1 MFFKFSPLYLGR
13 EPNCCEQR
21 IVLRHNPKETKKM
34 YRFSAASL
42 LRNAF
47 SGQKNWPKQFRS
59 AEPRS
64 NYQAVIVGG
73 GGHGLSAAYHL
84 ANEFGITN
92 IAVIEKGWIGGGN
105 TGRNTAMV
113 RSNYL
118 QRSSV
123 NLYDAAIKMW
133 ESMSQE
139 LNYNVMFSQRGLLHL
154 AHSVSD
160 LQEIGRRAHAINMF
174 GADAELLSPGQVKE
188 WVPNINLDCR
198 FPVLG
203 ALLQRRGAVA
213 RHDALAWGYARCAT
227 DLGVDIIQNCEV
239 TGFEISGGKVK
250 AVQTTKGRIETGSVG
265 LAVAGHSSH
274 LAEMAGFRLPIETVP
289 LQALVTEP
297 LKSVLKCSVI
307 SASIHAYVSQSDKGE
322 LVIGGGT
329 DPYLA
334 YANQGG
340 FDEIENMVTS
350 IKELFPNYSRL
361 RIMRQWAGMVDLTPD
376 RSPIISKTPIEN
388 MYIDGGWGTGG
399 FKTSPIGG
407 LLMAEMIAKG
417 TIPDLAAPFALSR
430 FKTGFLVD
438 EGAASSVAH

>member
-1 MFFKFSPLYLGR
+1 MT
-13 EPNCCEQR
+13 
-21 IVLRHNPKETKKM
+21 HH
-34 YRFSAASL
+34 FSAASL

-47 SGQKNWPKQFRS
+47 SGHKNWSQQFRS
-59 AEPRS
+59 VEPES
-64 NYQAVIVGG
+64 KYQAVIVGG

-84 ANEFGITN
+84 AREFGITN
-92 IAVIEKGWIGGGN
+92 VAVIEKGWIGGGN

-118 QRSSV
+118 QQDSV
-123 NLYDAAIKMW
+123 KLYDASIKMW
-133 ESMSQE
+133 ESMSQK

-160 LQEIGRRAHAINMF
+160 MQEIGRRAHAINMF
-174 GADAELLSPGQVKE
+174 GADAELLSPGQVRE
-188 WVPNINLDCR
+188 WLPDINLNCR
-198 FPVLG
+198 FPVMG
-203 ALLQRRGAVA
+203 ALLQRRGAIA
-213 RHDALAWGYARCAT
+213 RHDAMAWGYARCAT
-227 DLGVDIIQNCEV
+227 ELGVDIIQNCEV
-239 TGFEISGGKVK
+239 TGFEINNGQVRSVH
-250 AVQTTKGRIETGSVG
+250 TTRGRIETDTVG
-265 LAVAGHSSH
+265 LAVSGHSTH
-274 LAEMAGFRLPIETVP
+274 LADMAGFRLPIETVP

-297 LKSVLKCSVI
+297 LKPVLKSAVI

-329 DPYLA
+329 DPYVA
-334 YANQGG
+334 YSNQGG
-340 FDEIENMVTS
+340 FDEIETMMTA

-376 RSPIISKTPIEN
+376 RSPIISKTPVRN

-407 LLMAEMIAKG
+407 LLMAEMMAKD
-417 TIPDLAAPFALSR
+417 TVPDLAAPFALSR
-430 FKTGFLVD
+430 FNTGVLVD

>member
-1 MFFKFSPLYLGR
+1 M
-13 EPNCCEQR
+13 
-21 IVLRHNPKETKKM
+21 
-34 YRFSAASL
+34 
-42 LRNAF
+42 
-47 SGQKNWPKQFRS
+47 
-59 AEPRS
+59 
-64 NYQAVIVGG
+64 VGG

-213 RHDALAWGYARCAT
+213 RHDCIFR
-227 DLGVDIIQNCEV
+227 DIRPVI
-239 TGFEISGGKVK
+239 
-250 AVQTTKGRIETGSVG
+250 
-265 LAVAGHSSH
+265 
-274 LAEMAGFRLPIETVP
+274 PI
-289 LQALVTEP
+289 
-297 LKSVLKCSVI
+297 
-307 SASIHAYVSQSDKGE
+307 
-322 LVIGGGT
+322 
-329 DPYLA
+329 
-334 YANQGG
+334 
-340 FDEIENMVTS
+340 
-350 IKELFPNYSRL
+350 
-361 RIMRQWAGMVDLTPD
+361 
-376 RSPIISKTPIEN
+376 
-388 MYIDGGWGTGG
+388 
-399 FKTSPIGG
+399 
-407 LLMAEMIAKG
+407 
-417 TIPDLAAPFALSR
+417 
-430 FKTGFLVD
+430 
-438 EGAASSVAH
+438 

>member
-1 MFFKFSPLYLGR
+1 MTP
-13 EPNCCEQR
+13 
-21 IVLRHNPKETKKM
+21 
-34 YRFSAASL
+34 RFSAASL
-42 LRNAF
+42 FRNAL
-47 SGQKNWPKQFRS
+47 SEHKNWPAQFRS
-59 AEPRS
+59 VEPKS
-64 NYQAVIVGG
+64 KYQAVIIGG

-84 ANEFGITN
+84 AREFGITN
-92 IAVIEKGWIGGGN
+92 VAVIEKGWIGGGN

-118 QRSSV
+118 QQDSV
-123 NLYDAAIKMW
+123 KLYDASIKMW

-160 LQEIGRRAHAINMF
+160 MQEIGRRAHAINMF
-174 GADAELLSPGQVKE
+174 GADAELLSPGQIRE
-188 WVPNINLDCR
+188 WLPNINLNCR
-198 FPVLG
+198 FPVMG
-203 ALLQRRGAVA
+203 ALLQRRGAIA
-213 RHDALAWGYARCAT
+213 RHDAMAWGYARCAT
-227 DLGVDIIQNCEV
+227 DLGVDIVQNCEV
-239 TGFEISGGKVK
+239 NGFDIDNGRVK
-250 AVQTTKGRIETGSVG
+250 AVHTTRGRIETDTVG
-265 LAVAGHSSH
+265 LAVSGHSTQ
-274 LAEMAGFRLPIETVP
+274 LADMAGFRLPIETVP

-297 LKSVLKCSVI
+297 LKSVLKCGVI

-329 DPYLA
+329 DPYVA

-340 FDEIENMVTS
+340 FDEIETMMTA

-376 RSPIISKTPIEN
+376 RSPIISKTPIKKL
-388 MYIDGGWGTGG
+388 YIDGGWGTGG

-407 LLMAEMIAKG
+407 LLMAEMIAKD
-417 TIPDLAAPFALSR
+417 TVPDLAAPFALSR
-430 FKTGFLVD
+430 FNSGTLVD